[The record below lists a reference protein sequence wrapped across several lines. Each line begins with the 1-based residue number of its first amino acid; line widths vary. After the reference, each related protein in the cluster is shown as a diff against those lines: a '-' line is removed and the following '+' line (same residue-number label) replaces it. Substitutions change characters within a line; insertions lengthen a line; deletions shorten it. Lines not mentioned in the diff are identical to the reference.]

1 MNDNE
6 IFPKDTD
13 KTYGLMEIV
22 KGTSLHL
29 EKKPEKT
36 RDTYPNLTSQGNHGP
51 LASDR
56 FRLPHLPL
64 FQRSSGGTGESAKN
78 SQSRQSALV
87 LLGTPGTPA
96 SFSPDCRW
104 SRHSSCDH
112 SHADP
117 SSLSRPQSEFKAQ
130 GEKSDRH
137 YFHSVCIGHRDS
149 DSYRNVF
156 SVGEYWKWV
165 WPWS

>member
-36 RDTYPNLTSQGNHGP
+36 RDTYPNLILKEITALLLLIVFVCLISLFFNAP
-51 LASDR
+51 LEELANPQKTPNPAKAPWYFLGLQELLHHFPPIVGGVVIPVVIILTLILLPYLDR
-56 FRLPHLPL
+56 
-64 FQRSSGGTGESAKN
+64 N
-78 SQSRQSALV
+78 
-87 LLGTPGTPA
+87 
-96 SFSPDCRW
+96 
-104 SRHSSCDH
+104 
-112 SHADP
+112 P
-117 SSLSRPQSEFKAQ
+117 SSKLKERKVIVTIFT
-130 GEKSDRH
+130 
-137 YFHSVCIGHRDS
+137 VCVLGIVILTLIGMFFR
-149 DSYRNVF
+149 
-156 SVGEYWKWV
+156 GEYWKWV